1 MRLIHSAASSVLL
14 AAGALPLAA
23 QPFDLPVDS
32 SQSSVRVEL
41 CIPAGCDDDTS
52 PVSGFMRLSLDSVDQ
67 PGAVTLHD
75 FEFNLT
81 EQIDL
86 LINAGPFVGRLTA
99 TGSNLS
105 VFDQLGGPLGP
116 VIVDE
121 DDTFGFTD
129 VPAAASG
136 TMAYTATSLICAAL
150 SASGLPCSD
159 TINLADQGGQI
170 VDSIGGTL
178 TSAARTVTVV
188 SMIDLTMPIVPDDP
202 SVGTIHITGTI
213 RGSVFVPFFC
223 PADLTGASDP
233 NDPSYGDPDGSVDAA
248 DFFYFLDQFALG
260 NLGAADLTG
269 SSDPNDPG
277 YGAPDGVID
286 AADFFYYL
294 DLFVQGCS

>member
-1 MRLIHSAASSVLL
+1 MLV
-14 AAGALPLAA
+14 GGVVPLAA
-23 QPFDLPVDS
+23 QPFDIPINS
-32 SQSSVRVEL
+32 AQSSVRVEL

-52 PVSGFMRLSLDSVDQ
+52 PVSGVLSVSLDSVDA
-67 PGAVTLHD
+67 PGAITLHG
-75 FEFNLT
+75 FAFQFT

-86 LINAGPFVGRLTA
+86 LINAGVFVGRLTA
-99 TGSNLS
+99 TGSNLA
-105 VFDQLGGPLGP
+105 VADQLGGPLGP

-129 VPAAASG
+129 VPAEASG

-150 SASGLPCSD
+150 GAAGLPCTD

-170 VDSIGGTL
+170 IDSIGGTI
-178 TSAARTVTVV
+178 TSVNRTVSVV
-188 SMIDLTMPIVPDDP
+188 SMVDLTIAIDPDNP

-213 RGSVFVPFFC
+213 RGSALVPIAC
-223 PADLTGASDP
+223 PADLTGSSDP
-233 NDPSYGDPDGSVDAA
+233 NDPTYGAPDGSVDAA
-248 DFFYFLDQFALG
+248 DFFYFLDQFAEG

-277 YGAPDGVID
+277 YGTPDGVID

-294 DLFVQGCS
+294 DLFVEGCS